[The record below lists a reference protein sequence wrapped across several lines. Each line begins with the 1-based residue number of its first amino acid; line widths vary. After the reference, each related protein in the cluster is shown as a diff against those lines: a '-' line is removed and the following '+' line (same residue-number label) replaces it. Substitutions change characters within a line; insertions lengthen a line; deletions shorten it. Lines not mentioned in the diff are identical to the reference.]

1 MKLTKY
7 GKLMFLDFPRNF
19 FGERH
24 INELPFP
31 PKNQPW
37 CKISAICLV
46 FIFEINIKL
55 FYKKNNLKPKIV
67 VFSVAFN
74 VIRGWYF
81 VIQKKSPGT
90 FLSEARLIMTSFF
103 IQRHLGHTF
112 WLFALLENFFDQI
125 LYVFYCE
132 GPIDTNVIFMRAVF
146 NPEYLVEQISW
157 HEAEVFAVVT
167 PLDLKFNEKR
177 SHHY

>member
-1 MKLTKY
+1 
-7 GKLMFLDFPRNF
+7 MFLDFPRNF

-24 INELPFP
+24 INELLFL

-55 FYKKNNLKPKIV
+55 FYEKNILKAKIIA
-67 VFSVAFN
+67 FSVAFN

-81 VIQKKSPGT
+81 IIQKRSPGT
-90 FLSEARLIMTSFF
+90 FLSEARLIMTCFF
-103 IQRHLGHTF
+103 IQRHPGHTF

-125 LYVFYCE
+125 LEVFFCE
-132 GPIDTNVIFMRAVF
+132 GPIDTNVIFMRAFSTQNIWVNKFPDMKSCTFWNLITVF
-146 NPEYLVEQISW
+146 FFPYQYLSE
-157 HEAEVFAVVT
+157 
-167 PLDLKFNEKR
+167 
-177 SHHY
+177 